1 MIENCIE
8 TSHDITRGSM
18 YYVRSRNFEK
28 IKILSNKIRF
38 LPVNSTT
45 LRKKLQH
52 RGIRRFRGGV
62 ATPLEFNYRFRPSSW
77 NEFFQQKPLLA
88 TFYQFHGSEE
98 PGRYWS
104 RELVTRSWKISV
116 SNVPKREGRRLDE
129 PKILFTSFN
138 MPFARVICYQIAI
151 DRPFPFLSFPFRCAL
166 EPAIYHLFSE
176 LARSEP
182 V

>member
-77 NEFFQQKPLLA
+77 NEFFQQNPLPRPFINF
-88 TFYQFHGSEE
+88 TVQRSRGDI
-98 PGRYWS
+98 GRENWS
-104 RELVTRSWKISV
+104 RGVGK
-116 SNVPKREGRRLDE
+116 
-129 PKILFTSFN
+129 
-138 MPFARVICYQIAI
+138 Y
-151 DRPFPFLSFPFRCAL
+151 PFRT
-166 EPAIYHLFSE
+166 F
-176 LARSEP
+176 RSERDDAWTSRKSCLP
-182 V
+182 ALTCLSLV

>member
-1 MIENCIE
+1 MKTNNDRKLHRNIA
-8 TSHDITRGSM
+8 R
-18 YYVRSRNFEK
+18 YYARIDVLCKISARNFEK
-28 IKILSNKIRF
+28 IKILWKKIRF

-151 DRPFPFLSFPFRCAL
+151 DRPFPFLSFPLR
-166 EPAIYHLFSE
+166 
-176 LARSEP
+176 ARACDISLIQ
-182 V
+182 